1 MKNFKNF
8 LLEAELSYNK
18 ALEILNID
26 SDFDKKSL
34 SKAYKIASVK
44 SHPDKGGSVEAQQN
58 VNKAFEILSKA
69 GGKDLF
75 NKRPS
80 FEERKQKRADD
91 KEQMQTILSN
101 LFDKF
106 DIDAYTKYFES
117 YAKEKMNHELIISAS
132 DYASTIYLKFVS
144 ESGKIF
150 FNIRFY
156 TQIFINN
163 KSLSGNDDGFI
174 VEKMSTDIEVLVNRE
189 KHKMGKSDWSFAKT
203 EKVFKDPKGLFPTAK
218 LKKIFGVAKKPKKLK
233 KADYMTTFKNEL
245 KAQISGNDIL
255 IRLNDDST
263 LYMNRGTMFRKGY
276 YQFNQVRAGVRPNI
290 ERELIFASF
299 SETET
304 PEVLDLIVDTVK
316 PMIGKKSITVKEV
329 KDTIEKAYK
338 KYKKDNGLD

>member
-8 LLEAELSYNK
+8 LLEAELSFNK

-58 VNKAFEILSKA
+58 VNRAFEILSKS
-69 GGKDLF
+69 GGKNSTK
-75 NKRPS
+75 NKPS

-91 KEQMQTILSN
+91 KEQMQSILN
-101 LFDKF
+101 KLFEKF
-106 DIDAYTKYFES
+106 DIDAYTTYFES
-117 YAKEKMNHELIISAS
+117 FAKEKIKHELIINAS

-150 FNIRFY
+150 FNLRFY
-156 TQIFINN
+156 TQILINN
-163 KSLSGNDDGFI
+163 KSLSGGDGFV

-203 EKVFKDPKGLFPTAK
+203 EKVFKDPKGLFPMAK
-218 LKKIFGVAKKPKKLK
+218 LKKIFGTAKKPKKLK

-245 KAQISGNDIL
+245 KAQISGNDI
-255 IRLNDDST
+255 IIKLNDDST
-263 LYMNRGTMFRKGY
+263 IYMNRGTMFRKGY